1 MYTGI
6 IFLFQP
12 LTVTQIKKV
21 QSLIQESNDR
31 CAAEMKECETVR
43 HQHLVQ
49 IGNTLHPRVPI
60 SNDEVSVCVWVC
72 VWNMEKNVLST
83 FPAKILLSWCL
94 HFYPLYIG
102 VKRQ

>member
-6 IFLFQP
+6 LLLFQP

-49 IGNTLHPRVPI
+49 IGNTLHL
-60 SNDEVSVCVWVC
+60 VSCPDYHFARGG
-72 VWNMEKNVLST
+72 EK
-83 FPAKILLSWCL
+83 
-94 HFYPLYIG
+94 
-102 VKRQ
+102 

>member
-6 IFLFQP
+6 ILSFQP

-60 SNDEVSVCVWVC
+60 SNDEVSVCVCVC
-72 VWNMEKNVLST
+72 VKHGKKCALYLSRQD
-83 FPAKILLSWCL
+83 FVELMPAFLSLVHW
-94 HFYPLYIG
+94 
-102 VKRQ
+102 R